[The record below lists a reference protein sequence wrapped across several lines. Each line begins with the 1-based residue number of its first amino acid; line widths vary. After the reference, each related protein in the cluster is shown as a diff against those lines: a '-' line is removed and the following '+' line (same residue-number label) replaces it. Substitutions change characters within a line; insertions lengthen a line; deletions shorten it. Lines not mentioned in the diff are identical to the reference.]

1 MRSRSAA
8 TTAAYRVARLACMA
22 SGFVAGAEPA
32 AFAALHSAPPAS
44 VRANALLLGVNHQ
57 AGHPAEAAPAPQ
69 GDLRA
74 RQIAAIEG
82 YLRHAYTI
90 YLGLKACSELRTE
103 QNDPSFLSTVGL
115 EEARK
120 ALHAIDGAASS
131 VGVDV
136 GAQWAQAA
144 PKAVVTAEAL
154 KREPHRFIAVCQRMG
169 GIFRNDEANLQ
180 NLLAA
185 VGSKQLLIPKDF

>member
-1 MRSRSAA
+1 M
-8 TTAAYRVARLACMA
+8 ARLACVA
-22 SGFVAGAEPA
+22 SGLAAGADSAALAALPSAEPA
-32 AFAALHSAPPAS
+32 SF
-44 VRANALLLGVNHQ
+44 RAGALLLGVNHQ
-57 AGHPAEAAPAPQ
+57 AGHPAEAALDPQ
-69 GDLRA
+69 SDSRA
-74 RQIAAIEG
+74 RQVAAIES

-90 YLGLKACSELRTE
+90 YLGLKACAELRTE

-115 EEARK
+115 DEARK

-185 VGSKQLLIPKDF
+185 VGSKQVLIPKDFEPTQRPGHPATDP

>member
-1 MRSRSAA
+1 MRSRSSA
-8 TTAAYRVARLACMA
+8 TIAAYRVARLAFVA
-22 SGFVAGAEPA
+22 SGLAAGADS
-32 AFAALHSAPPAS
+32 AALAALPSARPAS
-44 VRANALLLGVNHQ
+44 FRADVSLLVVNHRP
-57 AGHPAEAAPAPQ
+57 GHPAEAAPDPQ

-74 RQIAAIEG
+74 RQVAAIES

-90 YLGLKACSELRTE
+90 YLGLKACAELRTE

-115 EEARK
+115 DEARK

-154 KREPHRFIAVCQRMG
+154 KREPHKVVAVCQRMG

-185 VGSKQLLIPKDF
+185 VGSKQVLIPKDF

>member
-1 MRSRSAA
+1 MKGRSSA
-8 TTAAYRVARLACMA
+8 TIAAYHVARLACLA
-22 SGFVAGAEPA
+22 SGLA
-32 AFAALHSAPPAS
+32 AAAVSAALAALPSARPAS
-44 VRANALLLGVNHQ
+44 FRADVLFLGVNHRP
-57 AGHPAEAAPAPQ
+57 GHPAEAAPDPQ

-131 VGVDV
+131 IGVDV
-136 GAQWAQAA
+136 GAQWAKAA

-185 VGSKQLLIPKDF
+185 VGSNQVLIPKDF